1 MMLKEHSVCYLKNVW
16 FTLGP
21 ILNISTINS
30 DFSLNK
36 LKLLLISSYGSYV
49 EGSRDVEYGHTE

>member
-1 MMLKEHSVCYLKNVW
+1 MRTHHILMMLKEHSVCYLKNVW

-36 LKLLLISSYGSYV
+36 LKLLLMVVMWKDQGM
-49 EGSRDVEYGHTE
+49 